1 MQRYVKW
8 LAVASTFIMV
18 LVIIQGSLVTT
29 TGSAEGCGNS
39 WPLCHGKFIPA
50 YTIETAFEYS
60 HRLVT
65 SVAGVLIMLTAIGA
79 LRYYRHR
86 LEIKLFVPIMVFFLL
101 LQAGLGAA
109 AVMWPQSDE
118 VKALHF
124 GISLVALAST
134 ALTAAFLFGIDGAD
148 KLRDRPVP
156 RSFVWTVWGLAA
168 YTYVVVYFGAYVR
181 HTDSSLACLDWPA
194 CNGSVFPG
202 FSGPVGI
209 IFGHRVSALVLML
222 AVGALMYWTA
232 KMRASRPDLF
242 WASFLALALVLVQAL
257 SGAVV
262 VWSRMDIFS
271 RMSHSILVS
280 IFFSVLAYM
289 CVHVFPRPASAR
301 RAAASEPG
309 GQHEHGG
316 VVRPVVSPGT

>member
-1 MQRYVKW
+1 MRKLVKW
-8 LAVASTFIMV
+8 LAVASAVVMV

-39 WPLCHGKFIPA
+39 WPLCHGEFIPQ

-60 HRLVT
+60 HRLIT
-65 SVAGVLIMLTAIGA
+65 SVAGVLIVATAIGA
-79 LRYYRHR
+79 LKYWRHR
-86 LEIKLFVPIMVFFLL
+86 LEIKIYVPVMLFFLF

-134 ALTAAFLFGIDGAD
+134 VLIAAFISEMDGAD
-148 KLRDRPVP
+148 KLRDRPIP
-156 RSFVWTVWGLAA
+156 RRLVWTVWGLAA
-168 YTYVVVYFGAYVR
+168 YTYVVVYIGAYVR
-181 HTDSSLACLDWPA
+181 HSDASLACTDWPL

-209 IFGHRVSALVLML
+209 IVTHRIFAGVLVIAMGVLL
-222 AVGALMYWTA
+222 YATA
-232 KMRASRPDLF
+232 RIRQLRPDLF
-242 WASFLALALVLVQAL
+242 WGSVLAMGLVLVQAL
-257 SGAVV
+257 SGAIV
-262 VWSRMDIFS
+262 VWTRMDLFS

-280 IFFSVLAYM
+280 LFFSTLAYL
-289 CVHVFPRPASAR
+289 CVHVLPRPAAVR
-301 RAAASEPG
+301 HALASPERMEPRG
-309 GQHEHGG
+309 GT
-316 VVRPVVSPGT
+316 VSPAGLRGD

>member
-8 LAVASTFIMV
+8 LAVASAVVMV

-39 WPLCHGKFIPA
+39 WPLCHGKFIPS

-65 SVAGVLIMLTAIGA
+65 SVAAILIIVTSIGA
-79 LRYYRHR
+79 IRYYRHR
-86 LEIKLFVPIMVFFLL
+86 LEIKLFVPIMLFFLF

-124 GISLVALAST
+124 GISLIALAST
-134 ALTAAFLFGIDGAD
+134 VLIAAFLFGIDGAD

-156 RSFVWTVWGLAA
+156 RRFVWIVWGLAA
-168 YTYVVVYFGAYVR
+168 YTYVVVYIGAYVR
-181 HTDSSLACLDWPA
+181 HTDASLACVDWPL

-209 IFGHRVSALVLML
+209 IFTHRVFAGVLVVAM
-222 AVGALMYWTA
+222 GALMYWTT
-232 KMRASRPDLF
+232 KMRSARPDLF
-242 WASFLALALVLVQAL
+242 WASAIALGLVLIQSL
-257 SGAVV
+257 SGAIV
-262 VWSRMDIFS
+262 VWARMDLFS
-271 RMSHSILVS
+271 RMLHSILVS
-280 IFFSVLAYM
+280 IFFSVLAYI

-301 RAAASEPG
+301 QMAAIEPA
-309 GQHEHGG
+309 GQQAGMAQ
-316 VVRPVVSPGT
+316 PATSPGD